1 MSEVQTLLGYLT
13 PISLTV
19 GVVYYILTL
28 RNTRRNQEMQ
38 LETRQAQLF
47 MQIYDRRSSSEMTK
61 MEWEFHHGVG

>member
-28 RNTRRNQEMQ
+28 RNSQRIQRQQ
-38 LETRQAQLF
+38 LETR
-47 MQIYDRRSSSEMTK
+47 
-61 MEWEFHHGVG
+61 